1 MKNRYFVFCLIT
13 FFVFSS
19 LIFSQ
24 SKETGAILGTVCDDG
39 DTPLPGVAITLSSSK
54 LMGDRTAVTDPEGNF
69 RFPALPPG
77 DYVIQAELQGFTK
90 VIQENI
96 HLTTTIK
103 LTVDLTMKP
112 ATIEED
118 VTIIAQSPTIDIK
131 SSETAS
137 VTLEDEILRNIPHS
151 IYTVDIVNLAPGVNN
166 HSAFGASR
174 ETGVSYQV
182 DGVDLSEPEGGGVWV
197 FLDHNTIE
205 EAKVM
210 GLGLPAEY
218 GNYTGVI
225 FNLITKSGGNE
236 FSGHFEVTFQGKK
249 DDWPNGF
256 WQSDNNSA
264 YLDDFPDLTSRQ
276 ERLADV
282 GAHLGGPIVR
292 DKVWFYIGAQYFR
305 TLRFPT
311 GFPEAAIGREPRI
324 FFKITAQ
331 LTPLT
336 NLSTFLE
343 SDRYDWD
350 NTGGGATISPEATL
364 KGRTPE
370 WVGNLS
376 LNHIFNS
383 TTFFD
388 LKTSFFTTDL
398 NWEPESGNV
407 SAHWSLNDNKLYE
420 SAGWYGYYKRS
431 RFQANISLTH
441 YAEDFI
447 QGDHDFKF
455 GVEFEHARMNN
466 RYKHAGPNA
475 LFYMDLVGYGY
486 YGYYYNGPYL
496 AYQYEGYDTNTR
508 YTRVEGFAQDSWE
521 ISDRLNLNI
530 GFRLS
535 RGWGMVKDVSGTVYE
550 MFRIAP
556 RIGFTF
562 DMLGDKTTIL
572 KAHYGHFTEAM
583 LGAYHIRL
591 NPASAYNDL
600 VGYYWDLWSEQ
611 WVEFSRIER
620 EDLYTMDEKIKH
632 PYMEQFVVG
641 IERELF
647 KNASLSATFIY
658 RNWKNIIGHVNYA
671 AQWEPV
677 EIYVPE
683 LDQYFTVYEQIN
695 PNDNDVVIKNIK
707 KGDLGIPLDPYRK
720 YWGIELLFHKRFSD
734 NWQMLASYIYSKT
747 TGTIDNGW
755 MDDIGYAS
763 VWGEPWAYGP
773 NFWINGDGQSTYDPT
788 HMLKLQ
794 GTYVFPYGIQLSA
807 YFRAI
812 TGRAWAQE
820 YWTRRLAHGKV
831 EFFTEKR
838 GSNHYEMEKILDV
851 RLEKI
856 FTFADKFRLGLMF
869 DMFNVFN
876 ANTVDDWGTRIGY
889 DWIPG
894 EYPSTSGHELYGIV
908 PPRQIRLGLR
918 LMF

>member
-1 MKNRYFVFCLIT
+1 MKNR
-13 FFVFSS
+13 FFVFSLLMLFIFS
-19 LIFSQ
+19 SFIFSQ
-24 SKETGAILGTVCDDG
+24 SKETGAIFGAVFDDT
-39 DTPLPGVAITLSSSK
+39 DNPLPGVTITLSSLK

-77 DYVIQAELQGFTK
+77 DYIIQAELQGFAK

-103 LTVDLTMKP
+103 LTVDLTMRP
-112 ATIEED
+112 STIEEEAT
-118 VTIIAQSPTIDIK
+118 VIAQSPTIDIK

-151 IYTVDIVNLAPGVNN
+151 SYTFQIVNLAPGVNN
-166 HSAFGASR
+166 YSAFGASR
-174 ETGVSYQV
+174 GTGISNQV
-182 DGVDLSEPEGGGVWV
+182 DGVDVSDPDSGSGWV
-197 FLDHNTIE
+197 FLDHNIIE

-249 DDWPNGF
+249 DDLPKGL

-264 YLDDFPDLTSRQ
+264 YIDDFPGLTSRQ
-276 ERLADV
+276 ERLADF
-282 GAHLGGPIVR
+282 GAHLGGPIAR
-292 DKVWFYIGAQYFR
+292 DKVWFFIGAQYFR

-311 GFPEAAIGREPRI
+311 GFPEAMNRREPRI

-343 SDRYDWD
+343 YDRIDQ
-350 NTGGGATISPEATL
+350 NNAGGGAMVSPEATYSTRAPDL
-364 KGRTPE
+364 
-370 WVGNLS
+370 VGNLS
-376 LNHIFNS
+376 LNHILNS
-383 TTFFD
+383 TTFID
-388 LKTSFFTTDL
+388 LKTSFFISDR
-398 NWEPESGNV
+398 NYEPEAGNV

-420 SAGWYGYYKRS
+420 SSGWYSYDKRS
-431 RFQANISLTH
+431 RYQANISLTN

-455 GVEFEHARMNN
+455 GVEFEHARINN
-466 RYKHAGPNA
+466 RYKYAGPNA
-475 LFYMDLVGYGY
+475 FLYVDYVGSGY
-486 YGYYYNGPYL
+486 YGYYNGPYL

-508 YTRVEGFAQDSWE
+508 YTRVEGFAQDSWK

-535 RGWGMVKDVSGTVYE
+535 RGWGSVKDVSGTIYK

-556 RIGFTF
+556 RVGFSF
-562 DMLGDKTTIL
+562 DLLGDKTTIL

-583 LGAYHIRL
+583 LGSYHDRL
-591 NPASAYNDL
+591 NPASAYNDF
-600 VGYYWDLWSEQ
+600 VGYYWDLWSDQ
-611 WVEFSRIER
+611 WVEYFRIER
-620 EDLYTMDEKIKH
+620 EDLYTLDENIKH
-632 PYMEQFVVG
+632 PYMEQFVIG
-641 IERELF
+641 LERELF

-658 RNWKNIIGHVNYA
+658 RKWKNIIGHVNYA

-695 PNDNDVVIKNIK
+695 PNDNEVVIKNIK
-707 KGDLGIPLDPYRK
+707 KNDLGITLDPYRK
-720 YWGIELLFHKRFSD
+720 YWGIEFLFNKRFSD
-734 NWQMLASYIYSKT
+734 NWQMLASYIYSQT
-747 TGTIDNGW
+747 TGTINNGVLN
-755 MDDIGYAS
+755 DIGFS
-763 VWGEPWAYGP
+763 SSWWLPWIYGP
-773 NFWINGDGQSTYDPT
+773 NFWINGDGNSTFDAT

-812 TGRAWAQE
+812 TGSAWTQQ
-820 YWTRRLAHGKV
+820 YRTRRLAHDRV
-831 EFFTEKR
+831 TFFTEKR
-838 GSNHYEMEKILDV
+838 GSNHYEMQKILDV

-856 FTFADKFRLGLMF
+856 FTIADKFRLGLMF

-894 EYPSTSGHELYGIV
+894 EYPSTDGHDLYGII